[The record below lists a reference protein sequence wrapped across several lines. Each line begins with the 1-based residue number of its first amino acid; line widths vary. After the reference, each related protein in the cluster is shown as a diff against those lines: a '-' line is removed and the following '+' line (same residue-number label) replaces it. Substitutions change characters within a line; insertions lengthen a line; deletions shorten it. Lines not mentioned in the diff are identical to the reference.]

1 VTSGPAEGISDDGFP
16 ADGLSADRFPVHGE
30 LTDGCPACDE
40 PADSEPA
47 DNEPADSE
55 PADSEPADNEPADSE
70 PADSEP
76 ADSEPADSEP
86 APGADEPPLRVT
98 TLELFFDL
106 VFAFTLTQLAALLA
120 SGFTAAD
127 AARVLLIFG
136 LLWWMYEGYAWLT
149 NARPPVH
156 TAERLLLLVGMAGF
170 LTIGLAIPD
179 GFGRS
184 SLALGL
190 GYLAVVIIHAW
201 LYFRVNRNIIR
212 VAPFNVASALLVTLA
227 SLLRGPT
234 GEVELAGYL
243 LWIAA
248 LAVQLG
254 SPLIVHPKGLFELR
268 PAHLSER
275 HSALLLVAL
284 GESVAAIGV
293 GVGRLA
299 GHPGQDQARLI
310 AAAVLGLAL
319 AATLWWIVFGGG
331 DEEAAERVL
340 TLATSERRTALALSA
355 FFYGNIPLLLG
366 LVATAAGVGQAI
378 AHPGRLAAGPVG
390 AAVALAA
397 GAALFLV
404 GDVAMRRRLQIG
416 PVRLRAVAAALAL
429 ATTAIGAL
437 MALEVQL
444 IVITV
449 LLVVILILERRE
461 SPLRR
466 SGPGASPRPSA
477 PASAPLR

>member
-1 VTSGPAEGISDDGFP
+1 VTSSPAGGFP
-16 ADGLSADRFPVHGE
+16 DNGFADNGFPGHGEPPDGEPPDGEAADG
-30 LTDGCPACDE
+30 
-40 PADSEPA
+40 
-47 DNEPADSE
+47 
-55 PADSEPADNEPADSE
+55 
-70 PADSEP
+70 
-76 ADSEPADSEP
+76 EP
-86 APGADEPPLRVT
+86 APGAEEPPLRVT

-106 VFAFTLTQLAALLA
+106 VFAFTLTQLATLLA
-120 SGFTAAD
+120 RGFTAAD
-127 AARVLLIFG
+127 VARVLLIFG

-179 GFGRS
+179 GFGGG

-190 GYLAVVIIHAW
+190 GYLAVVVVHTW
-201 LYFRVNRNIIR
+201 LYFRVNRNIVR
-212 VAPFNVASALLVTLA
+212 VAPFNLASALLVVAA
-227 SLLRGPT
+227 SLLHETTPA
-234 GEVELAGYL
+234 VQPAGYV
-243 LWIAA
+243 LWVLA

-254 SPLIVHPKGLFELR
+254 SPLIVHPKNLFELR

-299 GHPGQDQARLI
+299 GHSGSDQARLI

-319 AATLWWIVFGGG
+319 AAALWWIVFGTG

-340 TLATSERRTALALSA
+340 ESATSERRTALALSA
-355 FFYGNIPLLLG
+355 FFYGSIPLLLG
-366 LVATAAGVGQAI
+366 LVAMAACVAQAI
-378 AHPGRLAAGPVG
+378 EHAARLAPGPAG
-390 AAVALAA
+390 AAVVLAC

-404 GDVAMRRRLQIG
+404 GDMSIRRQLQIG
-416 PVRLRAVAAALAL
+416 PVRLRAAAAVVAL
-429 ATTAIGAL
+429 ATIPVGAL
-437 MALEVQL
+437 VALEAQL

-449 LLVVILILERRE
+449 VLVVALVLEWRE
-461 SPLRR
+461 SL
-466 SGPGASPRPSA
+466 PR
-477 PASAPLR
+477 

>member
-1 VTSGPAEGISDDGFP
+1 VTAGPGDGIP
-16 ADGLSADRFPVHGE
+16 ADGTPADGTPADGTPADGIPADGE
-30 LTDGCPACDE
+30 LAGG
-40 PADSEPA
+40 
-47 DNEPADSE
+47 
-55 PADSEPADNEPADSE
+55 
-70 PADSEP
+70 
-76 ADSEPADSEP
+76 EP
-86 APGADEPPLRVT
+86 APGTEEPPLRVT

-120 SGFTAAD
+120 SGFTATD
-127 AARVLLIFG
+127 VARVLLIFG

-156 TAERLLLLVGMAGF
+156 TAERVLLLVGMAGF

-190 GYLAVVIIHAW
+190 GYLLVVVVHAW
-201 LYFRVNRNIIR
+201 LYFRVNRNIVR
-212 VAPFNVASALLVTLA
+212 VAPFNVASALLVTVA
-227 SLLRGPT
+227 GLLHGPA
-234 GEVELAGYL
+234 GAVRPAGYV

-254 SPLIVHPKGLFELR
+254 SPLIVHPRGLFELR

-275 HSALLLVAL
+275 HSALLLVAI

-299 GHPGQDQARLI
+299 GYSWQEQARLI

-319 AATLWWIVFGGG
+319 AAALWWIVFGGG

-340 TLATSERRTALALSA
+340 TAATSERRTALALSA

-366 LVATAAGVGQAI
+366 LVAMAAGVGAAI
-378 AHPGRLAAGPVG
+378 GHAARLAAGPASA
-390 AAVALAA
+390 AAVLAA
-397 GAALFLV
+397 GAALFLA
-404 GDVAMRRRLQIG
+404 GDVAIRRQLHTG
-416 PVRLRAVAAALAL
+416 PVRLRVAAAVLAL
-429 ATTAIGAL
+429 ATTPIGAL
-437 MALEVQL
+437 VALEAQL

-449 LLVVILILERRE
+449 MLVVMLVLEWRE
-461 SPLRR
+461 SLPV
-466 SGPGASPRPSA
+466 
-477 PASAPLR
+477 

>member
-1 VTSGPAEGISDDGFP
+1 VDGEPA
-16 ADGLSADRFPVHGE
+16 
-30 LTDGCPACDE
+30 DGCPACCE
-40 PADSEPA
+40 PTDDALADGEPT
-47 DNEPADSE
+47 
-55 PADSEPADNEPADSE
+55 
-70 PADSEP
+70 
-76 ADSEPADSEP
+76 
-86 APGADEPPLRVT
+86 PGADEPPLRVT

-127 AARVLLIFG
+127 GARVLLIFG

-156 TAERLLLLVGMAGF
+156 TAERVLLLLGMAGF

-179 GFGRS
+179 GFGGS

-212 VAPFNVASALLVTLA
+212 IAPFNVASALLVTVA
-227 SLLRGPT
+227 GLLHGPA
-234 GEVELAGYL
+234 GAVEPAGYL
-243 LWIAA
+243 LWTAA

-299 GHPGQDQARLI
+299 GLSGQDQARLI
-310 AAAVLGLAL
+310 VAAVLGLAL

-378 AHPGRLAAGPVG
+378 AHAGRLEAGPVG

-404 GDVAMRRRLQIG
+404 GNVVIRRRLQIG
-416 PVRLRAVAAALAL
+416 PVRLRAAAAVLAL
-429 ATTAIGAL
+429 GTTAIGAQVS
-437 MALEVQL
+437 LEAQL
-444 IVITV
+444 IVITA
-449 LLVVILILERRE
+449 LLVIMLVLERRE
-461 SPLRR
+461 QLPGLCRSWNVRR
-466 SGPGASPRPSA
+466 AWLERGGGG
-477 PASAPLR
+477 

>member
-16 ADGLSADRFPVHGE
+16 ADGLSADGFPVDGQF
-30 LTDGCPACDE
+30 TDGCPACGEPACAEPDCAE
-40 PADSEPA
+40 PADGEP
-47 DNEPADSE
+47 P
-55 PADSEPADNEPADSE
+55 
-70 PADSEP
+70 
-76 ADSEPADSEP
+76 
-86 APGADEPPLRVT
+86 PGADEPPLRVT

-179 GFGRS
+179 GFGSS

-190 GYLAVVIIHAW
+190 GYLTVVIIHAW

-212 VAPFNVASALLVTLA
+212 VAPFNVASALLVTVA
-227 SLLRGPT
+227 GLLHGPT
-234 GEVELAGYL
+234 GSVEPAGYL
-243 LWIAA
+243 LWAAA

-299 GHPGQDQARLI
+299 GHSGQDQARLI
-310 AAAVLGLAL
+310 VAAALGLAL

-331 DEEAAERVL
+331 DDEAAERVL

-378 AHPGRLAAGPVG
+378 AHAGRLGAGHVG

-397 GAALFLV
+397 GAALFLA
-404 GDVAMRRRLQIG
+404 GDVAIRRRLQTG
-416 PVRLRAVAAALAL
+416 PVRLRAAAAVLAL
-429 ATTAIGAL
+429 GTTAIGAQVG
-437 MALEVQL
+437 LEAQ
-444 IVITV
+444 
-449 LLVVILILERRE
+449 LVVITALLVIMLVLERRE
-461 SPLRR
+461 QL
-466 SGPGASPRPSA
+466 PGRGGGG
-477 PASAPLR
+477 